1 MEINKEAYLS
11 TPRRINTLVMRIT
24 SMIAFADQ
32 KMKINKLPDKIMFD
46 RLQRIIVEELKKNNS
61 IYPNPLDTL
70 NYLRDLRNYT
80 EFKIKTNLRKREN
93 LNIVRAENINDI
105 ISKIAVYNNIK
116 DADKVVLSIN
126 KDGATFRYVNSSN
139 RIAEDITVDSK
150 EVDPNEAAR
159 NEEAQKIATEIEQK
173 QQAITT
179 KYQDINNQMKSLEEE
194 LKTQLATIPSD
205 PNDTPEMIAAKRE
218 AIAQPIVEKGKA
230 LETQL
235 QEMASDPDLQNFN
248 QKIDELAIQP
258 AIEVANEEVAKEQSI
273 YKPTQVNTSTGL
285 NNQVAEQPVEQPNTI
300 VQQPVAQIDKNQQS
314 NTTNIQNTQQPSNQ
328 TV

>member
-105 ISKIAVYNNIK
+105 ISKIAVHNNIK

-139 RIAEDITVDSK
+139 RIAEDIT
-150 EVDPNEAAR
+150 VDPNEAAR

-194 LKTQLATIPSD
+194 LKTQIATIHSD

-273 YKPTQVNTSTGL
+273 NKPTQVNTSTGPEPID
-285 NNQVAEQPVEQPNTI
+285 NQTNQQPVEQPNTI

-314 NTTNIQNTQQPSNQ
+314 NATNIQNTQQPSNQ